1 MIKKLILITV
11 MLLISNIS
19 YAQSDSIK
27 IDSIIKTIELKGV
40 TVTAKKKLFE
50 RKIDRLVFN
59 VENNI
64 SATGLDAYELLKIT
78 PNLRVNNDVITIP
91 GKNKLAIMINDR
103 LVQLSN
109 EELINYLKTISSN
122 DIKKL
127 R

>member
-122 DIKKL
+122 DIKKN
-127 R
+127 